1 MDHPHV
7 HCIVTGGG
15 LSPDRSRWVSGRKGF
30 FIPVKV
36 MSRLFRGKFLD
47 YLKRNYEDRKLTFPS
62 LWHSLWCRVLTL
74 DITCG
79 NKK

>member
-15 LSPDRSRWVSGRKGF
+15 LSENNEAWISCKKNF

-36 MSRLFRGKFLD
+36 LSARFRNK
-47 YLKRNYEDRKLTFPS
+47 YLIS
-62 LWHSLWCRVLTL
+62 LKNCYRT
-74 DITCG
+74 
-79 NKK
+79 